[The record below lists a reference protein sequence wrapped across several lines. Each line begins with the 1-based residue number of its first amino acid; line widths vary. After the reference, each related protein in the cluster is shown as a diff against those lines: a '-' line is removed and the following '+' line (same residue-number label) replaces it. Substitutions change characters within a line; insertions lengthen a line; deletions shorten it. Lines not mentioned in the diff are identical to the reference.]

1 MKKTITIIYSIAHFL
16 VDLSCVI
23 LISNLVRNNMGDTAN
38 VAIAILIYDLVA
50 FALQLP
56 IGIIADKLN
65 KNALIACIGCLLVA
79 ISYAF
84 FKNGYIAAVVTG
96 LGNALF
102 HVGGGID
109 VLNISNKKA
118 ALSGIFV
125 STGAMGVF
133 LGMQSYTYGFNMY
146 FIPILLMLF
155 MATIL
160 FILYTKIK
168 DKVSNE
174 EMIIPNLSKAEIFVI
189 ACLII
194 TVCMRSYVGMILK
207 FSWKTTFLIGLI
219 STFAVIFGKMFG
231 GIIGDRIG
239 YKRIS
244 IISLGLSSILFL
256 FGFDNMVCGL
266 LAMLFFNMTMPI
278 TLTALSN
285 ILNNNK
291 GMAFGMLTLA
301 LVIGALPAFF
311 GLDKILFTPIRL
323 FVAVLIN
330 AVILYI
336 GIHQYTKL
344 KEE

>member
-194 TVCMRSYVGMILK
+194 PILMQNQ
-207 FSWKTTFLIGLI
+207 IGLI

-323 FVAVLIN
+323 FVAVLVN